1 LTTIEGNKIVQGMTY
16 NSDNISELEE
26 YFTKEQKYT
35 KIKSDGRKIR
45 FKKTMNQNDVMTRKD
60 GTKVNEH
67 VIELVY
73 SNASTFLNNSAEFFA
88 KFGMTINHDSKNN
101 EVIVHSKA
109 QLEAF
114 TLAVGL
120 G

>member
-1 LTTIEGNKIVQGMTY
+1 
-16 NSDNISELEE
+16 
-26 YFTKEQKYT
+26 
-35 KIKSDGRKIR
+35 
-45 FKKTMNQNDVMTRKD
+45 
-60 GTKVNEH
+60 
-67 VIELVY
+67 
-73 SNASTFLNNSAEFFA
+73 
-88 KFGMTINHDSKNN
+88 MTINHDSKNN